1 MNQEKEKKEK
11 IIANKKKIIG
21 RLKKDCLYYEEEI
34 SKYESKIHDLIITDY
49 DPLDLKKLKEFL
61 EESQNAIKDVKAKIK
76 LHEEEY
82 IVLLH

>member
-1 MNQEKEKKEK
+1 MEKEQKEK
-11 IIANKKKIIG
+11 IKSNKEKIIG
-21 RLKKDCLYYEEEI
+21 RLKKDCHYYEEEI
-34 SKYESKIHDLIITDY
+34 IKYESKIHDLIINDY
-49 DPLDLKKLKEFL
+49 DPLELKKLKEFL

>member
-11 IIANKKKIIG
+11 IIANKEKIIG
-21 RLKKDCLYYEEEI
+21 RLNKDITFYEDQVTT
-34 SKYESKIHDLIITDY
+34 YESKIHDLILTDY
-49 DPLDLKKLKEFL
+49 DHLKLKKLKEFL
-61 EESQNAIKDVKAKIK
+61 EESQNALKDVKAKIK